1 MDSQRSDCSRPTL
14 GLSDPADPSL
24 RLPDSV
30 EATEANVNQPTR
42 GYRTLVAPVCCLAA
56 VAFVGARYPQAPA
69 TSQRAVAKVSH
80 LNQIAS
86 IHLRAGM
93 TSTEVAECLA
103 PHGLHQVSIGH
114 LGVSATI
121 YYGLEG
127 SHDPVIAVDFRRK
140 ARRDYFVTEW
150 RVEK

>member
-1 MDSQRSDCSRPTL
+1 M
-14 GLSDPADPSL
+14 
-24 RLPDSV
+24 
-30 EATEANVNQPTR
+30 NQSTR
-42 GYRTLVAPVCCLAA
+42 GYRALVAPVCCLAA
-56 VAFVGARYPQAPA
+56 VAFVALPYPQATT
-69 TSQRAVAKVSH
+69 TSQRAVAQVSH

-86 IHLRAGM
+86 IHLRPGM
-93 TSTEVAECLA
+93 TSTEVADCLA

-121 YYGLEG
+121 YYAIEGL
-127 SHDPVIAVDFRRK
+127 HDPVLAVDFRRK